1 MLTEVLLGA
10 VALEPLR
17 DDKAKS
23 TRKKKEGGFAAAKH
37 TAWHAVFPLRHLDNR

>member
-1 MLTEVLLGA
+1 MNVMLTEVLLGA

-23 TRKKKEGGFAAAKH
+23 TRKKRGFVGPAK
-37 TAWHAVFPLRHLDNR
+37 AVGKKKKKRSSSA